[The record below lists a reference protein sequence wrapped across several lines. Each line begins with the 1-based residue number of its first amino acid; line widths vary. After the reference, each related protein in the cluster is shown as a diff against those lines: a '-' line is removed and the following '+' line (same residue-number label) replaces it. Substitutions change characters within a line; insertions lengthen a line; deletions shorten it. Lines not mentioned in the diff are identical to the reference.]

1 MGLFNFFNTPKKS
14 ELNFVFNSPDHLRYE
29 NGVHVSGPH
38 GNAPRAIKVEP
49 NIAGGEGYTVTI
61 YNTDGQYSVQMAPK
75 QMKINFQDNSKVILK
90 GYGVDSMGSSFA
102 DYGLTIVYT
111 NKTIEKCI
119 LHMHDRKIDIHYL
132 ESNRK
137 STNENG
143 IKEIELFLNQFKS
156 LSRETKI
163 ELATKTDELNNLGVD
178 YYEGGDLHKA
188 ILLYNKALEIYPI
201 NDDALKN
208 LIICYKESNQLNK
221 MIDAQIK
228 LEYLRKIG
236 L

>member
-1 MGLFNFFNTPKKS
+1 MGLFNFFNAPKKS

-49 NIAGGEGYTVTI
+49 NIAGGEGCTVTI

-75 QMKINFQDNSKVILK
+75 QMKKTFQDNSKVMLK

-102 DYGLTIVYT
+102 DYGLTIEYA
-111 NKTIEKCI
+111 NETIKKCI
-119 LHMHDRKIDIHYL
+119 LHMYDRKIDIHYL
-132 ESNRK
+132 ESNK
-137 STNENG
+137 NSINENG

-156 LSRETKI
+156 LSRENKI
-163 ELATKTDELNNLGVD
+163 DLATKTDDLNNRGVD

-188 ILLYNKALEIYPI
+188 ILFYNKALEIYPI

-208 LIICYKESNQLNK
+208 LIICYKESYQLNK
-221 MIDAQIK
+221 MRDAQIK